1 MKRGIAM
8 GMKIDGS
15 NRRTDGLPG
24 RINTGG
30 RKVEGKAPG
39 QFNTYLK
46 KQSSEDRDEMLRRK
60 AQEIF
65 RQGERLSEKVD
76 IAELKAYKRLISE
89 FLEEAIRSFMNFSK
103 ESYMDRRGR
112 HRLYATVKKVNEKLE
127 ELTKEV
133 LSSERDHLKILG
145 RIEDIRGLIL
155 DIVL

>member
-1 MKRGIAM
+1 
-8 GMKIDGS
+8 MKIDGS
-15 NRRTDGLPG
+15 NRRTDGLSG
-24 RINTGG
+24 RINTGS
-30 RKVEGKAPG
+30 RKVGEKAPG

-46 KQSSEDRDEMLRRK
+46 RQQSEDRDEMLRK
-60 AQEIF
+60 MAQDII

-89 FLEEAIRSFMNFSK
+89 FLEEAVRSFMHFSK

-145 RIEDIRGLIL
+145 KIEDIRGLIL
-155 DIVL
+155 DIIL